1 MAHSST
7 MHSIDEYILRSQYTG
22 GQGPVNS
29 HTYYRF
35 QPHSGTMPLLQEHS
49 HGLQLT
55 GGNTNASDSLA
66 LTEMSL
72 VNSGQM
78 EAANSYYSASNPTYP
93 PDPSAILHHSQHP
106 PSDLMTNAFTY
117 NVNTSSASTGLYPIS
132 TDLVAIANSNS
143 NQHQHQNHQHP
154 HQHQHQHQ
162 NHQQQHQRT
171 YTEIGQCN
179 PGASDLAHHVT
190 TLGPMVSHC
199 LDSLSS
205 STSDKT
211 AEVDDEWHLPK
222 HHTMMLTR
230 NGPLPHSQPS
240 QQPYMT
246 YVRSNEVS

>member
-7 MHSIDEYILRSQYTG
+7 MHSIDEYVLRSQYSG

-35 QPHSGTMPLLQEHS
+35 QPHSGTLLHQHS
-49 HGLQLT
+49 HALQLT

-78 EAANSYYSASNPTYP
+78 ETNSYYSASNPTYP
-93 PDPSAILHHSQHP
+93 PDPSAILHHAQHP

-117 NVNTSSASTGLYPIS
+117 NVNTSSASSGLYPIS
-132 TDLVAIANSNS
+132 TDLVAIANSSS
-143 NQHQHQNHQHP
+143 NHHHQ

-162 NHQQQHQRT
+162 NQHQHQHQQQQHRT

-179 PGASDLAHHVT
+179 PGATDLAHVT
-190 TLGPMVSHC
+190 TLGPMVGHC

-230 NGPLPHSQPS
+230 NGPLPHSHSQSS
-240 QQPYMT
+240 QQPYMS

>member
-1 MAHSST
+1 
-7 MHSIDEYILRSQYTG
+7 MHSIDEYILRSQYPG
-22 GQGPVNS
+22 GQGALNS

-35 QPHSGTMPLLQEHS
+35 QPHSGTLPLLQQHS
-49 HGLQLT
+49 HALQLST
-55 GGNTNASDSLA
+55 GNTNGTDSMA

-78 EAANSYYSASNPTYP
+78 EANSYYSASNPTYP

-132 TDLVAIANSNS
+132 SDLVAIANSNS
-143 NQHQHQNHQHP
+143 TH

-162 NHQQQHQRT
+162 NQHQHQHQHQRT

-179 PGASDLAHHVT
+179 SGGGATELAHHVT
-190 TLGPMVSHC
+190 TLGPMVGHC

-211 AEVDDEWHLPK
+211 AEVEDEWHLPK

-230 NGPLPHSQPS
+230 NGPLPHSHSQSS
-240 QQPYMT
+240 QQPYMS
-246 YVRSNEVS
+246 YVRSNEVSWAIF